1 VSYDRPIVRD
11 RKRFAPLWVWATGFA
26 VFTIFGLLELGYRFF
41 DDLARDRVHTFPM
54 RFFEEMNGAY
64 CAAIFFPLVVVVARR
79 WSLLKL
85 PWYRSIPIHV
95 TGMLTY
101 GLLHTTLMALS
112 RHLLAPLFNLGPYDY
127 GIMTWRYPM
136 EATKQITVYASW
148 VAAITLF
155 DYYRAARNRE
165 VATAE
170 LESRLAEAQLE
181 NLRLQLHPH
190 FLFNTLNTIS
200 SVMYEDVE
208 RADAMLTR
216 LSDLLRRTI
225 RPTSSQE
232 VPLGE
237 ELSLLELY
245 VDLMRA
251 RFGDDLAVGF
261 AVDAETRDAL
271 VPQLILQPLVENSIR
286 YGGDPMTSR
295 VDITVSAHRDNG
307 SLLLQVS
314 DHGPG
319 MGASLQKGIGLS
331 NTAGRL
337 QSLYGDGHE
346 LVLQNADGGGFSAT
360 LRVPF
365 RTAVAS

>member
-1 VSYDRPIVRD
+1 MRA
-11 RKRFAPLWVWATGFA
+11 KRSTLQVWLAGFA
-26 VFTIFGLLELGYRFF
+26 IFTVIGLLEFGYRFL
-41 DDLARDRVHTFPM
+41 DDLARNRSHTWPM
-54 RFFEEMNGAY
+54 RLLEEMTGVYTAS
-64 CAAIFFPLVVVVARR
+64 ILFPLVVIAARR
-79 WSLLKL
+79 FSLLKL
-85 PWYRSIPIHV
+85 PWYRSVPLHLAAV
-95 TGMLTY
+95 TAFAVV
-101 GLLHTTLMALS
+101 HTTAMGLS
-112 RHLLAPLFNLGPYDY
+112 RDLLAPLLLHRVYNY
-127 GIMTWRYPM
+127 GDMIYRYPM
-136 EATKQITVYASW
+136 EASKQVIVYTVW

-155 DYYRAARNRE
+155 DHYRETRKRE
-165 VATAE
+165 LATAE

-208 RADAMLTR
+208 RADAMMTR

-225 RPTSSQE
+225 HPTASQE

-251 RFGDDLAVGF
+251 RFGDDLTVGF
-261 AVDAETRDAL
+261 AVDGDTRLAL

-286 YGGDPMTSR
+286 HGGDPVTSR
-295 VDITVSAHRDNG
+295 VEIMVSARRDNG
-307 SLLLQVS
+307 HLIVQVQ

-319 MGASLQKGIGLS
+319 LSVENQRLGKGIGLS

-337 QSLYGDGHE
+337 ESLYGAAHE
-346 LVLQNADGGGFSAT
+346 LVLRNLEGGGFSAT
-360 LRVPF
+360 IRLPF
-365 RTAVAS
+365 HTAAPS